1 MAEISVVIP
10 TMNEGASIGAVI
22 DEVRSAL
29 AGHDVE
35 ILTVD
40 TNSRDRTN
48 EIAVSKGARVL
59 SEPRRGYGRAYKT
72 GFAAARGTYILTLD
86 ADLTYPASRFPDLLR
101 ALQNGEADFVA
112 GERITRLSEEAMSGM
127 HKVGNTLLN
136 LAFRLL
142 FRYPIRDSQSGMWA
156 FRRVI
161 LPRLHVISDGM
172 PFSEELKIEVLE
184 GEYRYLEIPIDY
196 RARTGEKKIRSFK
209 DAFKNFL
216 WLFRKRFRWIPTSA

>member
-1 MAEISVVIP
+1 
-10 TMNEGASIGAVI
+10 
-22 DEVRSAL
+22 
-29 AGHDVE
+29 
-35 ILTVD
+35 
-40 TNSRDRTN
+40 
-48 EIAVSKGARVL
+48 
-59 SEPRRGYGRAYKT
+59 
-72 GFAAARGTYILTLD
+72 
-86 ADLTYPASRFPDLLR
+86 
-101 ALQNGEADFVA
+101 
-112 GERITRLSEEAMSGM
+112 MSGM

-142 FRYPIRDSQSGMWA
+142 FRYPIRDSQSGMWG

-184 GEYRYLEIPIDY
+184 GGYRYLEIPIDY